1 MLTNTGEEGKN
12 RREREKGH
20 RQVEEQRPEKMNRGG
35 GRGENKHKEAK
46 KTTRTIEVN
55 IKGLLIQTQDESI
68 EMNTHTR
75 SYESGRVGRFG

>member
-1 MLTNTGEEGKN
+1 
-12 RREREKGH
+12 
-20 RQVEEQRPEKMNRGG
+20 MNRGG

-68 EMNTHTR
+68 ETDTHTR